1 MKIPAARADAF
12 SGSPPADVRA
22 ILYYGPDSGMVRE
35 RALNSARAVATDLSD
50 PFSVVEFGAEAL
62 RDDPARLADEAAA
75 MSLAGGRRLV
85 RLRNADDGAAA
96 AVENALSLS
105 WDALVI
111 VEAGQLGP
119 RSKLR
124 LLFEKAGDAAAV
136 GCYLDEGAD
145 LAQLIRQSIE
155 KAGFAA
161 DRDAIDWIAAN
172 LGSDRMVTRSELE
185 KLALYASGKTEIS
198 IEDARAIIGDSAAVT
213 VDDVIEA
220 SVGGDIGALAVAYAR
235 ARYEGVEPVRIIRA
249 GFRRLSRLE
258 VAAAAVARGSSPEQA
273 MKNLRPPV
281 FFKQQQAF
289 AGQLRRW
296 RSDLLARGRAE
307 LIRAEIE
314 CKSTDLPADAICER
328 ALMRLAAMAGAR
340 VPR

>member
-1 MKIPAARADAF
+1 MKIAAARADAF
-12 SGSPPADVRA
+12 SADPPADMRA

-35 RALNSARAVATDLSD
+35 RALNSARAVAADISD

-75 MSLAGGRRLV
+75 MSLTGGRRVV

-96 AVENALSLS
+96 AMENALSLS

-111 VEAGQLGP
+111 VEAGQLTP

-136 GCYLDEGAD
+136 ACYLDEGAG

-155 KAGFAA
+155 SAGFSA
-161 DRDAIDWIAAN
+161 DPDVVDWIAAN
-172 LGSDRMVTRSELE
+172 LGSDRMVTRMELE
-185 KLALYASGKTEIS
+185 KLALYATGKTAIS

-213 VDDVIEA
+213 IDDVIEA
-220 SVGGDIGALAVAYAR
+220 SVGGNIGALAVAFAR

-249 GFRRLSRLE
+249 GLRHLSRLE
-258 VAAAAVARGSSPEQA
+258 EADAAIARGSSHEQA
-273 MKNLRPPV
+273 IKNLRPPV

-289 AGQLRRW
+289 ADHLRRW
-296 RSDLLARGRAE
+296 RRDRLARGRAE

-328 ALMRLAAMAGAR
+328 ALMRLAAMAGAK

>member
-1 MKIPAARADAF
+1 MKIPPARADAF
-12 SGSPPADVRA
+12 SGNPPADMRA

-85 RLRNADDGAAA
+85 RLRNADDGAATA
-96 AVENALSLS
+96 MENALSLS

-136 GCYLDEGAD
+136 GCFLDEGTG

-155 KAGFAA
+155 KAGFSA
-161 DRDAIDWIAAN
+161 DRDVIDWIAAN

-198 IEDARAIIGDSAAVT
+198 MEDARAIIGDSAAVT
-213 VDDVIEA
+213 VDDVVEA
-220 SVGGDIGALAVAYAR
+220 SVGGNIGALAVAFAR
-235 ARYEGVEPVRIIRA
+235 ARYEGVEPVRIIRS
-249 GFRRLSRLE
+249 GLRHLSRLE

-273 MKNLRPPV
+273 IKNLRPPV

-289 AGQLRRW
+289 ADQLRRW

-328 ALMRLAAMAGAR
+328 TLMRLAAMAGAR